1 MDHIGLRFRD
11 IYLGLKTG
19 QMTFTRGGITK
30 TFFFQDGGLLFA
42 KTNVSEERLGEILL
56 RSGKITPDVQESLPK
71 YSVPNQFIGE
81 SLVQKRLI
89 TQRDLY
95 EALLSQFNIIAVTCF
110 SFFDAAMTFQPMER
124 FFDQEFELRV
134 SLPLILERGVRNM
147 EFHPALKVF
156 LARKIPFPKG
166 ASPAP
171 FLPEEDK
178 ALWKGMASNLT
189 TDLLESRSGIPP
201 EKFWKTVYLFYCLDL
216 VDLREE
222 TMAAPTPGPLPK
234 PPEPRPAAPP
244 PVPPPPPPAMPPP
257 TRTEE
262 RRPLPADKSSPPAE
276 VREQLAE
283 ALELHRKLG
292 EMDYFQLLGVDRT
305 ADEAEV
311 KKAYL
316 KLARRFHPDLFGRHL
331 DPENKRVIDDLFDHF
346 TKAYRTLA
354 SKEEK
359 AAYTQKGA
367 APAKKDE
374 DKDKGKTADVRFRQ
388 AKTLYNVGRY
398 EEAAALLEEA
408 IRAKEGKGDYYLLL
422 AMAESKVPSL
432 AKRAER
438 DYLKAIELEPW
449 NPEPRVGLGVLFK
462 KEGLT
467 ARARKE
473 FERAIELEPEHRMAR
488 HELEQLN
495 GGPKKGLK
503 GLFSKDFF
511 GKKK

>member
-1 MDHIGLRFRD
+1 MDHIGLCFRD

-19 QMTFTRGGITK
+19 QMTFARGGIAK
-30 TFFFQDGGLLFA
+30 SFFFQDGGLLFA
-42 KTNVSEERLGEILL
+42 KTNVSEERLGEILH
-56 RSGKITPDVQESLPK
+56 RTGKITAEVQESLPK

-110 SFFDAAMTFQPMER
+110 SFFDAAMSFQPMER

-134 SLPLILERGVRNM
+134 SLPLIIERGVRNM
-147 EFHPALKVF
+147 EFHPALKIF

-171 FLPEEDK
+171 FLPEEEK
-178 ALWKGMASNLT
+178 ALWKGMSSNT
-189 TDLLESRSGIPP
+189 TIDLLETGSGIPP
-201 EKFWKTVYLFYCLDL
+201 EKFWKSVYLFYCLDL
-216 VDLREE
+216 IDLREE
-222 TMAAPTPGPLPK
+222 TMAAPTPGPIPR
-234 PPEPRPAAPP
+234 PPEPRPSAA
-244 PVPPPPPPAMPPP
+244 PPPPPPPPRMPPP
-257 TRTEE
+257 
-262 RRPLPADKSSPPAE
+262 PLPAEKRPPRADESSPPAE

-283 ALELHRKLG
+283 AVELHHKLG

-331 DPENKRVIDDLFDHF
+331 EPESKRIVDELFDQL
-346 TKAYRTLA
+346 TKAYRTLT

-367 APAKKDE
+367 APARKDE
-374 DKDKGKTADVRFRQ
+374 DKDKGKAADVRFRQ
-388 AKTLYNVGRY
+388 AKTLFNAGRF

-432 AKRAER
+432 AKKAER

-462 KEGLT
+462 KEGLS
-467 ARARKE
+467 ARAKKE
-473 FERAIELEPEHRMAR
+473 FERALELEPEHRMAR
-488 HELEQLN
+488 RELEEID
-495 GGPKKGLK
+495 GSHKKGLK